1 MKMSQRAMGCW
12 IRRADGIR
20 DAKTR
25 MNGATG
31 IRYCIPCMD
40 RRLKAIGR
48 EARLAFTCTTS
59 MPIQMYIEVMIF
71 ETVKNQA
78 DSESY
83 EAKMIRRVI

>member
-1 MKMSQRAMGCW
+1 
-12 IRRADGIR
+12 
-20 DAKTR
+20 
-25 MNGATG
+25 
-31 IRYCIPCMD
+31 MD

-48 EARLAFTCTTS
+48 EARLAFTCMTS

-71 ETVKNQA
+71 ETVKNQV